1 MRYDTFLIGP
11 ERGRGFG
18 WQRTRD
24 YTQAAAAA
32 ASFERGN
39 VTLAAANDDRRLA
52 REIHNA

>member
-1 MRYDTFLIGP
+1 MRYDTFLIDHEG
-11 ERGRGFG
+11 GHGFG
-18 WQRTRD
+18 SLRTRD

-52 REIHNA
+52 